1 MKKEIFFSALGHF
14 VAIAVI
20 LLFSST
26 LSRSKPYPSIYQ
38 VNLVN
43 LPKATPK
50 LVEQKKPEEA
60 TKQVTLKQEKVVP
73 KKSAPVSKKVQKEDP
88 KKEEAELAP
97 KKESSTQK
105 IEGLGEAQFEG
116 EKLDA
121 PYYIS
126 IVFGRIKSMWAN
138 PVESTTLQATVRF
151 TIQKNGEV
159 VQTEIEQSSGNALY
173 DQAALRAVMA
183 SGPLPPLP
191 SHYAGNELT
200 VHLNFVGVP

>member
-1 MKKEIFFSALGHF
+1 MKKEIFFSALGH
-14 VAIAVI
+14 VSAIAVI

-26 LSRSKPYPSIYQ
+26 LSRSKPYPSIHQ

-50 LVEQKKPEEA
+50 LIEQKKSEEA
-60 TKQVTLKQEKVVP
+60 TKQVVVKPEKVVP
-73 KKSAPVSKKVQKEDP
+73 KKIAPASKKVQKEP
-88 KKEEAELAP
+88 EKKEEDEPTP
-97 KKESSTQK
+97 KNQTAAQK

-116 EKLDA
+116 GKLDA

-138 PVESTTLQATVRF
+138 PVESTSLQATVRF
-151 TIQKNGEV
+151 SIQKNGEV

-173 DQAALRAVMA
+173 DQAALRAVIA